1 MAELLWNCGYEEKHR
16 GIEWMVVPS
25 NQGMHMETMEAAED
39 KDEKSDETR
48 NPEILCSY
56 DGQQSQRELVHI
68 SYKHGQ
74 QSLIKRKTDTQCVL

>member
-1 MAELLWNCGYEEKHR
+1 
-16 GIEWMVVPS
+16 MVVPS
-25 NQGMHMETMEAAED
+25 NQGMHMETMEATED

-74 QSLIKRKTDTQCVL
+74 QSLIKRKTDTQWVL